1 VAVKIALVQLP
12 LQSHDYVYS
21 LENVPLAAGYLAS
34 HLSCAGNRAEVAIC
48 PPEVVNLGGDA
59 AIMRWLEDV
68 HPVIV
73 GFSCYLWNVERTLYL
88 CSLIRQRMPGSTVVL
103 GGPEVTGDN
112 EFLLG
117 QDSFHVGVVGEGE
130 QAFHEL
136 VCAMAGGRQ
145 DIRTVPGLVLR
156 DRGKPFSTGPRALV
170 GDLDS
175 LASPYLAGTI
185 GPAPGGGMLLETVR
199 GCPMRCT
206 YCYYHKSSPEVRTF
220 SVERTAAEV
229 AWSRDHAVDEIT
241 IIDPCFARRP
251 DMGALLSALAVNRGP
266 AQRVSCELNA
276 EDLSAELVSAM
287 VQAGLSHV
295 EVGLQST
302 NPLALKNVGRRFGK
316 GAFIRGV
323 RMLKSAG
330 VRVMTDVM
338 VGLPGDSLEDVRR
351 SIDFVVENDLCDDLS
366 VYPLSV
372 LPGTV
377 LRAGASRHG
386 IRHLS
391 EPPYLVT
398 SSSTMSRD
406 DIRDAFAHVE
416 EVSNRDLFPV
426 ELPRKGQRGV
436 RARGAMISRIV
447 LADPAEG
454 TAVEAD
460 RIGQALCI
468 EVRDPVWMEQPGLAR
483 KLQVIMAA
491 NPFSLVSWIIPE
503 AMFRP
508 GTTPAWIRSVCS
520 SVSHPA
526 DREYMSP
533 VTPIRSRQLFL
544 EVTTLQGTRVY
555 TMIPLDGDRSRPL
568 WAALPAGAGS
578 EEEEHHRQRLCRLLG
593 YRPEVRF
600 GDLEEPARDVL
611 DDRLGTVILGG

>member
-1 VAVKIALVQLP
+1 
-12 LQSHDYVYS
+12 
-21 LENVPLAAGYLAS
+21 
-34 HLSCAGNRAEVAIC
+34 
-48 PPEVVNLGGDA
+48 
-59 AIMRWLEDV
+59 M
-68 HPVIV
+68 
-73 GFSCYLWNVERTLYL
+73 
-88 CSLIRQRMPGSTVVL
+88 
-103 GGPEVTGDN
+103 
-112 EFLLG
+112 
-117 QDSFHVGVVGEGE
+117 VGEGE

-185 GPAPGGGMLLETVR
+185 GPAPGGGMLLETGR

-206 YCYYHKSSPEVRTF
+206 YCYYHKSSPEGRTF

-276 EDLSAELVSAM
+276 EDLSAEMVSAM

-330 VRVMTDVM
+330 GRVMTDVM

-398 SSSTMSRD
+398 SSSTMSRATSGMPSPMSRRSRTA
-406 DIRDAFAHVE
+406 ISSRWSFPGRDREAW
-416 EVSNRDLFPV
+416 
-426 ELPRKGQRGV
+426 

-491 NPFSLVSWIIPE
+491 NSFSLVSWIIPE

-544 EVTTLQGTRVY
+544 EGTTLQGTRVY